1 MASKGTKITDR
12 ERKQI
17 IADYVL
23 DNSMHFLA
31 KKYRRSTATIK
42 KIVDEQKTE
51 QPEQFANLVKRVKII
66 NTNDILDFIRKD
78 KRMLEITD
86 KILNIMNDEKTLIKE
101 LDKKGLQP
109 LTNAMGMMI
118 DKALKLKSIEENVDA
133 LENGIKIKIVNDAPN
148 D

>member
-31 KKYRRSTATIK
+31 KKYKRSSSTIK
-42 KIVDEQKTE
+42 NIIDEQKTE
-51 QPEQFANLVKRVKII
+51 QPEEFANLVKRVKII

-86 KILNIMNDEKTLIKE
+86 KILNIMNDEETLIKE